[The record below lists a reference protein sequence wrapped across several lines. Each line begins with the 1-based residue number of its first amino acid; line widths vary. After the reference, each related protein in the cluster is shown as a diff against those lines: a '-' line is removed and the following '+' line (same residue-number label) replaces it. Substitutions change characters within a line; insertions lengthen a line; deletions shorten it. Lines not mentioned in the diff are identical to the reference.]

1 MKNTHWEPRLLDG
14 TYSKFNRYFSP
25 LSLRK
30 HITLRKIPDVK
41 LFLKSFLKNIYI
53 YGIPYISSLTS
64 SPYVSTSWC
73 ILITIGD
80 SGIKFLNKE
89 HINLLEL
96 VPQTECLQQQK
107 YIVSQFWIVE
117 IWSQSVGRGSFFW
130 KLWWKILF
138 QACLFGLEIPV
149 FIFMWHSPCG
159 YVSLRFFPH

>member
-1 MKNTHWEPRLLDG
+1 MEHILSSTDII
-14 TYSKFNRYFSP
+14 SP

-41 LFLKSFLKNIYI
+41 LFFKIISNIYIYI

-64 SPYVSTSWC
+64 SPYVSTSWR

-130 KLWWKILF
+130 KLW
-138 QACLFGLEIPV
+138 
-149 FIFMWHSPCG
+149 
-159 YVSLRFFPH
+159 